1 MRTTIIPAQVTTV
14 EDTIAGNLTLTQI
27 MLLIAPVLLST
38 AIYAVLPE
46 KMVLSAYKIPL
57 IIVTSFI
64 FVSLS
69 LRIKGRL
76 VLHWLM
82 VLSSYLLR
90 PHIYVFNKNT
100 LFSRPM
106 VIQPAPKKSAIVLK
120 VTAKE
125 TKEEK
130 RSNFDYSS
138 FLRGTDINIRFTR
151 KGLLVVKNL

>member
-1 MRTTIIPAQVTTV
+1 MRTTVIPAQVTTV

-64 FVSLS
+64 FISLS
-69 LRIKGRL
+69 LRIRGRL

-82 VLSSYLLR
+82 VLSSFLLR
-90 PHIYVFNKNT
+90 PHIYLFNKNT

-106 VIQPAPKKSAIVLK
+106 VIQPVPKRSAIVLK

-125 TKEEK
+125 KTEN
-130 RSNFDYSS
+130 RQSNFDYSS
-138 FLRGTDINIRFTR
+138 LLRGTDINIRFTR